1 MKIYTKTGDQGTT
14 SLVGGGTGVQDRR
27 TGGGLRLGGRIDR
40 FRCPAYGPFAGRCGV
55 GAPCLGARTHCLPVD
70 DCCCYAGCGRRRSGQ
85 GERNRRRGCEVSR
98 RGDRPYAGFR
108 EADYQVHYSG
118 RTSCRFAVSCLPHGL
133 PSSRTGGASGRC
145 EVWRRTGGTDVPQ
158 PAVGLF
164 LSAGPHADRIFQ
176 RGGNPVDSVR
186 DFIGFFGISYDLPRS
201 FFFVCRKDPTRPMRL
216 KCR

>member
-14 SLVGGGTGVQDRR
+14 SLVGGERVFKTDERVE
-27 TGGGLRLGGRIDR
+27 
-40 FRCPAYGPFAGRCGV
+40 AYGS
-55 GAPCLGARTHCLPVD
+55 VD
-70 DCCCYAGCGRRRSGQ
+70 ELTAFVALLTDHL
-85 GERNRRRGCEVSR
+85 
-98 RGDRPYAGFR
+98 RGDVGLEPRVWELARIASQLMTVAATLAVGEGGADKVKGIDAEAVKFLEEAIDR

-176 RGGNPVDSVR
+176 RGGNPVDSVT
-186 DFIGFFGISYDLPRS
+186 GFYR
-201 FFFVCRKDPTRPMRL
+201 FFSEFRTICRGVFFSCAVRTRLGR
-216 KCR
+216 CV